1 MTPFLRFGQ
10 RHWAGRSPQSLS
22 RRCLAPAK
30 GARSRRRATQATPW
44 SPQAARHFVFLKG
57 GLQPE
62 PGPLTAVF
70 SLDFFPVVCLFF
82 SPLLF
87 PLSSLFSAS
96 SQRFIAHQTWPGGR
110 RVPEA

>member
-1 MTPFLRFGQ
+1 MTPFLRFGR
-10 RHWAGRSPQSLS
+10 RHRAGRSPQSLS
-22 RRCLAPAK
+22 RRCPAPAK
-30 GARSRRRATQATPW
+30 GAGSRRRATQATPW
-44 SPQAARHFVFLKG
+44 GPQAARRFVFLKR

-82 SPLLF
+82 LLSSS

-96 SQRFIAHQTWPGGR
+96 SQHCIAHQTWPGGGL
-110 RVPEA
+110 VPEA